1 MQLQS
6 EHPGQWLQLFQLS
19 LLRELQL
26 KEECKDCELQLNSTA
41 EDDIGSEEQEATV
54 LQEQLLESCAAESD
68 SDTRPG
74 S

>member
-6 EHPGQWLQLFQLS
+6 EHPGQLLQLFQLS

-41 EDDIGSEEQEATV
+41 EGDTGSEEQEAIV
-54 LQEQLLESCAAESD
+54 LQEQLPETCAAETG